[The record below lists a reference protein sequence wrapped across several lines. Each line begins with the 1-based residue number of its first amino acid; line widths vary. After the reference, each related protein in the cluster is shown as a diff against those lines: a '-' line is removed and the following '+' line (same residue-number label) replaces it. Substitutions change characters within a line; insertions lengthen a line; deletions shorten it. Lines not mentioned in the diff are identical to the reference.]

1 MLTEEQK
8 TAFRAWVKACGDNS
22 RSKGFRRAPSDPDAR
37 VDYVLSKLMLVVG
50 EVAEAQEDVRDPRKE
65 LAGRYCELGGELLP
79 YNDQTRGVEVSDG
92 KLLKPV
98 GFGTELADILIRVAD
113 LADEFDVD
121 LVEEVDRKMR
131 YNATRPHRHGGKRA

>member
-8 TAFRAWVKACGDNS
+8 KAFRAWIKACGDNS
-22 RSKGFRRAPSDPDAR
+22 RNKGFRRAPSDPDAR

-50 EVAEAQEDVRDPRKE
+50 EVAEAQEDVRDPRKK
-65 LAGRYCELGGELLP
+65 LSGQYCELGGELLD
-79 YNDQTRGVEVSDG
+79 YNAQTKGVEATDG

-98 GFGTELADILIRVAD
+98 GFDSELADILIRVAD

-121 LVEEVDRKMR
+121 LADAVDRKMR
-131 YNATRPHRHGGKRA
+131 YNATRAFRHGGKLA